1 MVLRDLKVNLA
12 CSMQKFKHEVTILVN
27 NSCRAMHWCFACCSS
42 GPRPSFPDLLCDAE
56 AGILQTPP
64 DSFDVCLLLDS
75 LGQAQTGDWKA
86 EGREKVFLSCSPYC
100 GYHCPTSRFW
110 CSQCQICYPYSG
122 TNTRHVLRWGPLLK
136 NEALRT
142 PFCSP
147 GPRLGSYSLQLL
159 ILGLLL
165 HFPSALSDFKFLCKC
180 LDLCWNPLCLD
191 YLFWLLF
198 SWLEPRYWI
207 L

>member
-110 CSQCQICYPYSG
+110 CSQCQNRDMLSLFRDQHQACAEVG
-122 TNTRHVLRWGPLLK
+122 TPPEEWSSEDSFL
-136 NEALRT
+136 
-142 PFCSP
+142 
-147 GPRLGSYSLQLL
+147 
-159 ILGLLL
+159 
-165 HFPSALSDFKFLCKC
+165 FPWA
-180 LDLCWNPLCLD
+180 
-191 YLFWLLF
+191 
-198 SWLEPRYWI
+198 
-207 L
+207 